1 MLGTRYT
8 SEYQTTKIDV
18 TYVVQE
24 NETKCIFKSFGVFFV
39 LVFFTILS
47 VCCFLRHTDLI
58 QFRTVTML
66 MQTNKKKEINTE
78 QLSGKYP
85 SDCVLERKS
94 GCPY

>member
-1 MLGTRYT
+1 MLCKKTRL
-8 SEYQTTKIDV
+8 
-18 TYVVQE
+18 
-24 NETKCIFKSFGVFFV
+24 NVFLNHLGFF
-39 LVFFTILS
+39 LFWFFFTVLS

-58 QFRTVTML
+58 HFRTVTML
-66 MQTNKKKEINTE
+66 MQTNKKKEINRE

>member
-39 LVFFTILS
+39 LVFFL
-47 VCCFLRHTDLI
+47 
-58 QFRTVTML
+58 QF
-66 MQTNKKKEINTE
+66 
-78 QLSGKYP
+78 YP
-85 SDCVLERKS
+85 SVVSFGIQTSYILERS
-94 GCPY
+94 RC